1 MRSRARMYNK
11 AVIMPRHSIR
21 EVVLFMNKIISTDK
35 GPGAIGPYSQAVQ
48 TAGGMLFVSGQIS
61 LVPATGAMVEGGI
74 KEQATQV
81 LNNLKGIV
89 EAAGYQLS
97 DVVKTTVYLA
107 DIKDFGTVNE
117 IYGQYFTENCPARV
131 CVEVSKLPKDALVEI
146 DVIASK

>member
-1 MRSRARMYNK
+1 M
-11 AVIMPRHSIR
+11 
-21 EVVLFMNKIISTDK
+21 
-35 GPGAIGPYSQAVQ
+35 
-48 TAGGMLFVSGQIS
+48 
-61 LVPATGAMVEGGI
+61 
-74 KEQATQV
+74 